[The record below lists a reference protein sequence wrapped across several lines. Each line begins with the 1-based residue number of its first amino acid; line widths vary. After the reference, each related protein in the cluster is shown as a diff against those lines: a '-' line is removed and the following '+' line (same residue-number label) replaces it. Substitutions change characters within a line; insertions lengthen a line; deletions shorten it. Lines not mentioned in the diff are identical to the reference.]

1 MDVAAAQ
8 SRGEPLFPGDRG
20 VPSKREPT
28 ADERISDITDEGRR
42 RVDIIFKKAKERMQS
57 RRKAMK

>member
-20 VPSKREPT
+20 VPSKRKPT

-42 RVDIIFKKAKERMQS
+42 RVNRIFDKAKERMRS
-57 RRKAMK
+57 RREAMK

>member
-20 VPSKREPT
+20 VPSKRKPT
-28 ADERISDITDEGRR
+28 PNERISDITDAGRAS
-42 RVDIIFKKAKERMQS
+42 VDRIFDKARKKIED